1 MNVASIKITTEEDGF
16 HLIIDGDSPCEGY
29 TASILDF
36 NIHAVAVD
44 LLAAVEREIAPWHRE
59 GMSVLAEIKAAGA
72 FRCDPD
78 ESAGMAEYVVAV
90 REDGSYRVE
99 PDEDAYDP
107 TDPKSA
113 GWRERMADAW
123 DNRDKTERKPW

>member
-1 MNVASIKITTEEDGF
+1 MYPTRYTVRIESEEDGF
-16 HLIIDGDSPCEGY
+16 HLIVESEIGAHYTFPLVDPEALYDSVR
-29 TASILDF
+29 A
-36 NIHAVAVD
+36 NIGPWLRERD
-44 LLAAVEREIAPWHRE
+44 EAAYRAR
-59 GMSVLAEIKAAGA
+59 A

-78 ESAGMAEYVVAV
+78 ESAGMAEYVVAI